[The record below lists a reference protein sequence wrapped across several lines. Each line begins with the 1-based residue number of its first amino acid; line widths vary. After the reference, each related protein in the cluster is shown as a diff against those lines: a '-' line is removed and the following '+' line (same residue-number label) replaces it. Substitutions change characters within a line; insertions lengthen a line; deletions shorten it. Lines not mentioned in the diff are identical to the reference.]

1 MPPCPLA
8 ISVLELKCYYVSDAF
23 RLPVHRHSFPYPF
36 LSFFSVLCPPLSCP
50 KCDFNFVARRNETK
64 PRRRGDKQGNSRG
77 NETKVFHGLDSAHYS
92 AGRGSVKDEDRGETA
107 RIANPFV
114 ASPFILVSPS
124 SKNRKKNKRKNR
136 IKSDRP
142 ARERRSLSSREGTM
156 SITRSHIRLK
166 EDSGT
171 PFRVLAKRR
180 PDTEEC
186 GLDISVCVGIS
197 GFRSDKTL
205 GEGGGRGKICADREQ
220 GNQNATILPSL
231 PPFLGNR

>member
-64 PRRRGDKQGNSRG
+64 PRDKQGNSRG

-114 ASPFILVSPS
+114 ASLFIPVSPS
-124 SKNRKKNKRKNR
+124 VRPKIEKKMKEKIELNPTGRLESEEVFLLGKELCPLRDR
-136 IKSDRP
+136 ISD
-142 ARERRSLSSREGTM
+142 
-156 SITRSHIRLK
+156 
-166 EDSGT
+166 
-171 PFRVLAKRR
+171 
-180 PDTEEC
+180 
-186 GLDISVCVGIS
+186 
-197 GFRSDKTL
+197 
-205 GEGGGRGKICADREQ
+205 
-220 GNQNATILPSL
+220 
-231 PPFLGNR
+231 